1 MESTM
6 KKLMILLI
14 SITLLSLTL
23 FSCKEDSPTE
33 PIPEPT
39 AKAIYVLNSAATSI
53 SVINLE
59 NNTVTN
65 NVATVGTW
73 PNQILYHGG
82 KLYCVNS
89 GSNNIMVFNTTNFQ
103 AETPIPLGSGHNPMN
118 MAIYNDNTAYV
129 ACSVSEKV
137 LKVNLTS
144 KTVTDTIDAGVGA
157 TGIIVHNNKVY
168 VANTAFDGNTY
179 TYGQGTVTVIDATT
193 DNVTK
198 TIDVGMNPQ
207 DIALAP
213 DGRLHVVCTGD
224 YFSVFGKVFIINP
237 STDTVAD
244 SVLIDGSPG
253 SIRISDVDKRGY
265 LGVWGAGLL
274 VYNTETK
281 AIIHGTDNYFL
292 GKGGSGLFVD
302 PDGNVFVSVWDD
314 DQVIKLDKNNT
325 VLNTFTVGDSPLSLT
340 AKIE

>member
-1 MESTM
+1 M
-6 KKLMILLI
+6 KKFMILLI
-14 SITLLSLTL
+14 SITLFFLVV
-23 FSCKEDSPTE
+23 FSCSEDEPTK
-33 PIPEPT
+33 PTPEPT

-59 NNTVTN
+59 DNAVTN

-73 PNQILYHGG
+73 PNQLLYHNG

-103 AETPIPLGSGHNPMN
+103 AETSIPLGTSQNPMN

-129 ACSVSEKV
+129 ACSISEKV
-137 LKVNLTS
+137 LKVDLTS
-144 KTVTDTIDAGVGA
+144 KAVVDTIDAGVGA
-157 TGIIVHNNKVY
+157 TGIIVHNGKVY
-168 VANTAFDGNTY
+168 VANTAFDGTNY
-179 TYGQGTVTVIDATT
+179 TYGQGTVTVIDATN
-193 DNVTK
+193 DNVIK
-198 TIDVGMNPQ
+198 TINVGMNPQ

-237 STDTVAD
+237 STNTVVD
-244 SVLIDGSPG
+244 SVLVGGSPG

-281 AIIHGTDNYFL
+281 EVIHGTNNYFL
-292 GKGGSGLFVD
+292 GKGGSGLLVD

-314 DQVIKLDKNNT
+314 DQVIKLDKNNA
-325 VLNTFTVGDSPLSLT
+325 VLDTYTVGDSPFSLT